1 MPVLEKREE
10 KEAMASVWETEK
22 DVHEWKSSAT
32 QRDTKDDTASA
43 QRQQDWQII
52 LSGAQWIVF

>member
-1 MPVLEKREE
+1 MKEAPSLYACAEKKEE
-10 KEAMASVWETEK
+10 KEAMVSVWETEK

-43 QRQQDWQII
+43 QRQQD
-52 LSGAQWIVF
+52 